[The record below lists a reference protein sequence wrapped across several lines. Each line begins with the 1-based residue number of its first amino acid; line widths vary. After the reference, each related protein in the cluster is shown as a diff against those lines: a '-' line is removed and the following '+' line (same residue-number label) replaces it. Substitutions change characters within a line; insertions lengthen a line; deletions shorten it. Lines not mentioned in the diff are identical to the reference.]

1 MCIRDRTHL
10 ELTMIHEAMVLEYAG
25 PDLALVT
32 LGAAMR
38 LGLLFALLSNLFFSW
53 GIARHLS
60 FLDVFVGGAVLVAK
74 TLLIALGIALVEIRS
89 AKLRLFRLDVYKRQP
104 YTRP

>member
-1 MCIRDRTHL
+1 
-10 ELTMIHEAMVLEYAG
+10 
-25 PDLALVT
+25 
-32 LGAAMR
+32 MR

-89 AKLRLFRLDVYKRQP
+89 AKLRLFRLPELLAGGFVLSVLAVITGLV
-104 YTRP
+104 TR